1 MTTTSW
7 IRCNLMLGDLSSNE
21 RLGLKALA
29 DGQVCSFPATVMEK
43 LKSQKLVKFE
53 RGTWVLTDDGQVVAF
68 WSDRLHDQQEK
79 RC

>member
-7 IRCNLMLGDLSSNE
+7 IRCNLILADLSSNE
-21 RLGLKALA
+21 RRGLKALA
-29 DGQVCSFPATVMEK
+29 NGQVCSFTSPVMEK
-43 LKSQKLVKFE
+43 LKSQQLVKFE

-68 WSDRLHDQQEK
+68 WSDRLHGQQEK